1 EAEPI
6 APMNEAKDTAMVE
19 KVQSEVPADIAA
31 EAKDE
36 THPTQ
41 PMIVEPAREQYDLI
55 YEWRSAS

>member
-1 EAEPI
+1 
-6 APMNEAKDTAMVE
+6 MNEAKDTAMVE

-36 THPTQ
+36 TQPTQ
-41 PMIVEPAREQYDLI
+41 PMIVEPVREQYDLI